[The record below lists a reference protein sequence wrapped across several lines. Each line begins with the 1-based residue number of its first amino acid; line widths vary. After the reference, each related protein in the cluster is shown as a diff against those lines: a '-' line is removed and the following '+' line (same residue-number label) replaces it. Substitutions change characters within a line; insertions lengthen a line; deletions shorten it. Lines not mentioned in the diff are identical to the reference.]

1 MGGKAV
7 GVLRGVL
14 AMATLLF
21 VGSLAGLAYASS
33 PDPSWIPGV
42 YDDADFDDV
51 IGLVELGAG
60 LVVSVDPTDA
70 RPVPRPAVASV
81 LPPEQAPASPSADA
95 LHARPPPA
103 S

>member
-1 MGGKAV
+1 MYRNNACSTV
-7 GVLRGVL
+7 ALLVLGFLVALVPL
-14 AMATLLF
+14 AN
-21 VGSLAGLAYASS
+21 ASP
-33 PDPSWIPGV
+33 PDPTWIPGI